1 MKNVNHE
8 NGHRV
13 AVGRLPD
20 ACRLR
25 AGRNERRGAGRGR
38 GVGGGNR
45 MLSSETYGGPE
56 HTHGSASGLRT
67 STVCDTSL

>member
-25 AGRNERRGAGRGR
+25 AGRNERTGLGARGGAGS
-38 GVGGGNR
+38 GGW
-45 MLSSETYGGPE
+45 GGEPDAE
-56 HTHGSASGLRT
+56 F
-67 STVCDTSL
+67 